1 MVRAATN
8 ETKAAVD
15 AFLSKKTE
23 SELAASAQELRKLL
37 DACSVK
43 HGQLTK
49 EAAMGQGFDR
59 HLFAMRII
67 AERKARSADSSTEA
81 PPTEAP
87 PTEEEVKKVLPQL
100 YTDKSYTDANK
111 FVLSTSSLYGEF
123 FSGGGF
129 GPVVLDGFG
138 LGYGY
143 VQDRLGIL
151 CSSYKGHRDG
161 NKLTN
166 AFVKS
171 LDMIRTVLEAN

>member
-1 MVRAATN
+1 MRAATN

-23 SELAASAQELRKLL
+23 SELTASAQELRKLL

-59 HLFAMRII
+59 HLFAMRVI
-67 AERKARSADSSTEA
+67 AERKAKSSDSSMA
-81 PPTEAP
+81 PPS
-87 PTEEEVKKVLPQL
+87 EEELKEVLPEL
-100 YTDKSYTDANK
+100 YRDKSYSDANRYI
-111 FVLSTSSLYGEF
+111 LSTSSLYGEF

-129 GPVVLDGFG
+129 GPVLQDGFG

-151 CSSYKGHRDG
+151 CSSYKEHRDG
-161 NKLTN
+161 KQLTL
-166 AFVKS
+166 AFVSS
-171 LDMIRTVLEAN
+171 LDMIHTVLEADL